1 MERPRVNR
9 LLDQI
14 NPRLIVILCAVL
26 VVVMTATFITQ
37 GYYIRSQD
45 RTIEG
50 LIGEYGTLKSQS
62 IDLEEKIAYS
72 YTDAYIEREA
82 RSKLG
87 LIREGETLFQSSGI
101 GDGE

>member
-37 GYYIRSQD
+37 GNYIRSQD

-82 RSKLG
+82 RGRLNMVRS
-87 LIREGETLFQSSGI
+87 GETLYLSTGA
-101 GDGE
+101 E